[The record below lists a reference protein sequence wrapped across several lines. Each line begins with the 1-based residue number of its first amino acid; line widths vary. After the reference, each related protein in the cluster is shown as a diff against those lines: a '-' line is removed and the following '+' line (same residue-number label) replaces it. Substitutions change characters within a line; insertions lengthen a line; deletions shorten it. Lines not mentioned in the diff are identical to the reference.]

1 MQDRVGLIVGH
12 LVQAPGTG
20 NGKRFARISTGLAE
34 PRDVSTATENNRSQG
49 SSRARQSL
57 GSCLDSTTLEAQ
69 ASKPGH
75 TKEQL
80 ASPAVSE
87 ASAVDDPGGKACRCK
102 ELG

>member
-1 MQDRVGLIVGH
+1 MQDRVGLIVGY

-20 NGKRFARISTGLAE
+20 DGKRFPRISTGLAE

-49 SSRARQSL
+49 SSRVRQSP
-57 GSCLDSTTLEAQ
+57 GSCLDRATL

-87 ASAVDDPGGKACRCK
+87 AAAVDDPGGKACRCK